1 LSRNLPGR
9 ARDFVE
15 TSSRYEGEGG
25 YTVVNSERVPMYPG
39 DLVLTPNC
47 SWHDHHVV
55 EGAGYSVV
63 GGQRLDWEDK
73 DVFTVWT

>member
-1 LSRNLPGR
+1 
-9 ARDFVE
+9 
-15 TSSRYEGEGG
+15 
-25 YTVVNSERVPMYPG
+25 MYPG